1 MERGIRMS
9 KLETKGLLFNTRAIH
24 SGSEHCPVT
33 GAHIAPIYRT
43 STFVMKDADEAI
55 AAGYGNPEGKYYAYT
70 RYGNP
75 TVHAVQR
82 KIAALEDAEAALMA
96 ASGMGAI
103 TTALLAVLNTGDHV
117 VASDTVYGGTF
128 GFMKKILPR
137 FGIEVTMVRVTGDSV
152 ENIKNA
158 MKPNTKIVY
167 VETPCNPT
175 LAITDLK
182 RAAEIAHEG
191 GALLYVDNTF
201 ATPYLQQPIT
211 LGADIVLHSTTKYLN
226 GHGDMIGGVIVG
238 SKELIHHFDS
248 DYMKWI
254 GGIMSPTD
262 AAGLSKGIKTL
273 GVRMDAHCSN
283 AKKVAEFL
291 NGHDM
296 VEKVLYPG
304 LESHPGYEIAKKQ
317 MKDFGG
323 MMSFN
328 VRGGF
333 EAGKLLMN
341 NVGLF
346 SLATSLGNVDSLIQH
361 SASMSHA
368 SLSKEERENV
378 GIADG
383 QVRLSIGIEDVNDII
398 NDLDQ
403 ALNRVK
409 QQLKL

>member
-1 MERGIRMS
+1 MA
-9 KLETKGLLFNTRAIH
+9 KLNTENQLFNTKAIH
-24 SGSEHCPVT
+24 TGSEHCPVT

-43 STFVMKDADEAI
+43 STFVMKDAEEAI
-55 AAGYGNPEGKYYAYT
+55 AAGYGDPEGKYYAYT

-82 KIAALEDAEAALMA
+82 KIAALENAEAALMA

-103 TTALLAVLNTGDHV
+103 TTALLAILNTGDHI
-117 VASDTVYGGTF
+117 VAADTVYGGTF

-137 FGIEVTMVRVTGDSV
+137 FGIEVTMVRATGDSV
-152 ENIKNA
+152 ENIRRA
-158 MKPNTKIVY
+158 MKSNTKIVY

-201 ATPYLQQPIT
+201 ATPYLQQPIS

-226 GHGDMIGGVIVG
+226 GHGDMVGGAIVG
-238 SKELIHHFDS
+238 KRELIHHFDS
-248 DYMKWI
+248 DYLKWI
-254 GGIMSPTD
+254 GGIMSPAD

-273 GVRMDAHCSN
+273 GVRMDVHCSN

-291 NGHDM
+291 GNHNM

-304 LESHPGYEIAKKQ
+304 ILSHPGHEIAKRQ

-333 EAGKLLMN
+333 EAGKLLMDS
-341 NVGLF
+341 VKLF

-383 QVRLSIGIEDVNDII
+383 QVRLSIGIEDVADII
-398 NDLDQ
+398 DDLDQ
-403 ALNRVK
+403 ALYNVK
-409 QQLKL
+409 KQLSL

>member
-1 MERGIRMS
+1 MAKSNTENQ
-9 KLETKGLLFNTRAIH
+9 LFNTKAIH
-24 SGSEHCPVT
+24 TGSEHCPVT
-33 GAHIAPIYRT
+33 GAHIAPVYRT
-43 STFVMKDADEAI
+43 STFVMKNAEEAI
-55 AAGYGNPEGKYYAYT
+55 AAGYGDPEGKHYAYT

-82 KIAALEDAEAALMA
+82 KIAALENAEAALMA

-103 TTALLAVLNTGDHV
+103 TTALMAVLSTGDHI
-117 VASDTVYGGTF
+117 VAADTVYGGTF

-152 ENIKNA
+152 ENIRNA

-201 ATPYLQQPIT
+201 ATPYLQQPIS

-226 GHGDMIGGVIVG
+226 GHGDMIGGAIVG
-238 SKELIHHFDS
+238 SKALIHHFDS
-248 DYMKWI
+248 DYLKWI
-254 GGIMSPTD
+254 GGVMSPAD

-273 GVRMDAHCSN
+273 GVRMEVHCAN

-291 NGHDM
+291 EHHDM

-304 LESHPGYEIAKKQ
+304 LESHPGHEIAKKQ

-333 EAGKLLMN
+333 EAGKLLMDS
-341 NVGLF
+341 VKLF

-368 SLSKEERENV
+368 SLSKEERESV

-383 QVRLSIGIEDVNDII
+383 QVRLSIGIEDVADII

-403 ALNRVK
+403 GLHHVK
-409 QQLKL
+409 KELCL

>member
-1 MERGIRMS
+1 MAKSNTENQ
-9 KLETKGLLFNTRAIH
+9 LFNTKAIH
-24 SGSEHCPVT
+24 TGSEHCPVT

-43 STFVMKDADEAI
+43 STFVMKNAEEAI
-55 AAGYGNPEGKYYAYT
+55 AAGYGDPEGKYYAYT

-82 KIAALEDAEAALMA
+82 KIAALENAEAALMA

-103 TTALLAVLNTGDHV
+103 TTALMAVLSTGDHI
-117 VASDTVYGGTF
+117 VAADTVYGGTF
-128 GFMKKILPR
+128 GFMKKVLPR

-152 ENIKNA
+152 ENIRSA
-158 MKPNTKIVY
+158 MKSNTKIVY

-201 ATPYLQQPIT
+201 ATPYLQQPIS

-226 GHGDMIGGVIVG
+226 GHGDMIGGAIVG
-238 SKELIHHFDS
+238 SKTLVHHFDS
-248 DYMKWI
+248 DYLKWI
-254 GGIMSPTD
+254 GGVMSPAD

-273 GVRMDAHCSN
+273 GVRMDVHCAN

-291 NGHDM
+291 ENHDM

-304 LESHPGYEIAKKQ
+304 LESHPGHEIAKRQ

-333 EAGKLLMN
+333 EAGKLLMDS
-341 NVGLF
+341 VKLF

-368 SLSKEERENV
+368 SLSKEERESV

-383 QVRLSIGIEDVNDII
+383 QVRLSIGIEDVADII

-403 ALNRVK
+403 GLHHVK
-409 QQLKL
+409 KQLCL

>member
-1 MERGIRMS
+1 MGKTNTENQ
-9 KLETKGLLFNTRAIH
+9 LFNTKAIH

-43 STFVMKDADEAI
+43 STFVMKDAEEAI
-55 AAGYGNPEGKYYAYT
+55 AAGYGDPEGKFYAYT

-75 TVHAVQR
+75 TIHAVQR
-82 KIAALEDAEAALMA
+82 KIAALENAEAALMA

-117 VASDTVYGGTF
+117 VAADTVYGGTF

-152 ENIKNA
+152 ENIRSA

-167 VETPCNPT
+167 VETPSNPT

-182 RAAEIAHEG
+182 RAAEIAREG

-201 ATPYLQQPIT
+201 ATPYLQQPIS

-226 GHGDMIGGVIVG
+226 GHGDMVGGAIVG
-238 SKELIHHFDS
+238 NRELIHHFDS
-248 DYMKWI
+248 DYLKWI
-254 GGIMSPTD
+254 GGIMSPAD

-273 GVRMDAHCSN
+273 GIRMDVHCSN
-283 AKKVAEFL
+283 ARKVAEFL
-291 NGHDM
+291 QHHNM

-304 LESHPGYEIAKKQ
+304 IESHPGHEIAKKQ

-333 EAGKLLMN
+333 EAGKLLMD
-341 NVGLF
+341 NVKLF

-368 SLSKEERENV
+368 SLSKEERESV
-378 GIADG
+378 GIADC
-383 QVRLSIGIEDVNDII
+383 QVRLSIGIENVEDII

-403 ALNRVK
+403 ALHNVK
-409 QQLKL
+409 RQLHI

>member
-1 MERGIRMS
+1 MDTK
-9 KLETKGLLFNTRAIH
+9 KLSFKTRAIH
-24 SGSEHCPVT
+24 AGSEPDPTT
-33 GAHIAPIYRT
+33 GSHVAPIYRT
-43 STFVMKDADEAI
+43 STFVMKNVEEAI
-55 AAGYGNPEGKYYAYT
+55 AVGYGDAEGKNYAYT

-82 KIAALEDAEAALMA
+82 KIAALENAEACLMA

-103 TTALLAVLNTGDHV
+103 TTALLAVLSAGDHI
-117 VASDTVYGGTF
+117 VAADTVYGGTF
-128 GFMKKILPR
+128 GFIKNILPR
-137 FGIEVTMVRVTGDSV
+137 FGIEATTISTIGDNV
-152 ENIKNA
+152 ENIREA

-167 VETPCNPT
+167 VESPCNPT
-175 LAITDLK
+175 LAITDIK
-182 RAAEIAHEG
+182 KAAEIAHDG

-201 ATPYLQQPIT
+201 ATPYLQQPLS

-226 GHGDMIGGVIVG
+226 GHGDLVGGAIVG
-238 SKELIHHFDS
+238 NKKLVHKMDADF
-248 DYMKWI
+248 MKWM

-262 AAGLSKGIKTL
+262 AASLSKGIQTL
-273 GVRMDAHCSN
+273 GIRMDVHCSN
-283 AKKVAEFL
+283 ARKVAEFL
-291 NGHDM
+291 DNHHM

-304 LESHPGYEIAKKQ
+304 LKSHPGHELAKKQ

-333 EAGKLLMN
+333 EAGKILMDS
-341 NVGLF
+341 VKLF

-368 SLSKEERENV
+368 SMSKEEREAV

-383 QVRLSIGIEDVNDII
+383 QVRLSIGIEEAEEII
-398 NDLDQ
+398 QDLDQ
-403 ALNRVK
+403 ALNYVK
-409 QQLKL
+409 NELNL

>member
-1 MERGIRMS
+1 MGKTNTENQ
-9 KLETKGLLFNTRAIH
+9 LFNTKAIH

-43 STFVMKDADEAI
+43 STFVMKDAEEAI
-55 AAGYGNPEGKYYAYT
+55 AAGYGDPEGKFYAYT

-75 TVHAVQR
+75 TIHAVQR
-82 KIAALEDAEAALMA
+82 KIAALENAEAALMA

-117 VASDTVYGGTF
+117 VAADTVYGGTF

-152 ENIKNA
+152 ENIRSA

-167 VETPCNPT
+167 VETPSNPT

-201 ATPYLQQPIT
+201 ATPYLQQPIS

-226 GHGDMIGGVIVG
+226 GHGDMVGGAIVG
-238 SKELIHHFDS
+238 NRELIHHFDS
-248 DYMKWI
+248 DYLKWI
-254 GGIMSPTD
+254 GGIMSPAD

-273 GVRMDAHCSN
+273 GIRMDVHCSN
-283 AKKVAEFL
+283 ARKVAEFL
-291 NGHDM
+291 QHHNM

-304 LESHPGYEIAKKQ
+304 IESHPGHEIAKKQ

-333 EAGKLLMN
+333 EAGKLLMD
-341 NVGLF
+341 NVKLF

-368 SLSKEERENV
+368 SLSKEERKSV

-383 QVRLSIGIEDVNDII
+383 QVRLSIGIENVEDII

-403 ALNRVK
+403 ALHNVK
-409 QQLKL
+409 RQLHI

>member
-1 MERGIRMS
+1 MGKTNTENQ
-9 KLETKGLLFNTRAIH
+9 LFNTKAIH

-43 STFVMKDADEAI
+43 STFVMKDAEEAI
-55 AAGYGNPEGKYYAYT
+55 AAGYGDPEGKFYAYT

-75 TVHAVQR
+75 TIHAVQR
-82 KIAALEDAEAALMA
+82 KIAALENAEAALMA

-117 VASDTVYGGTF
+117 VAADTVYGGTF

-152 ENIKNA
+152 ENIRSA

-167 VETPCNPT
+167 VETPSNPT

-201 ATPYLQQPIT
+201 ATPYLQQPIS

-226 GHGDMIGGVIVG
+226 GHGDMVGGAIVG
-238 SKELIHHFDS
+238 NRELIHHFDS
-248 DYMKWI
+248 DYLKWI
-254 GGIMSPTD
+254 GGIMSPAD

-273 GVRMDAHCSN
+273 GIRMDVHCSN
-283 AKKVAEFL
+283 ARKVAEFL
-291 NGHDM
+291 QHHNM

-304 LESHPGYEIAKKQ
+304 IESHPGHEIAKKQ

-333 EAGKLLMN
+333 EAGKLLMD
-341 NVGLF
+341 NVKLF

-368 SLSKEERENV
+368 SLSKEERESV

-383 QVRLSIGIEDVNDII
+383 QVRLSIGIENVEDII

-403 ALNRVK
+403 ALHNVK
-409 QQLKL
+409 RQLHI

>member
-1 MERGIRMS
+1 MGKTNTENQ
-9 KLETKGLLFNTRAIH
+9 LFNTKAIH

-43 STFVMKDADEAI
+43 STFVMKDAEEAI
-55 AAGYGNPEGKYYAYT
+55 AAGYGDPEGKFYAYT

-75 TVHAVQR
+75 TIHAVQR
-82 KIAALEDAEAALMA
+82 KIAALENAEAALMA

-117 VASDTVYGGTF
+117 VAADTVYGGTF

-152 ENIKNA
+152 ENIRSA

-167 VETPCNPT
+167 VETPSNPT

-182 RAAEIAHEG
+182 RAAEIAREG

-201 ATPYLQQPIT
+201 ATPYLQQPIS

-226 GHGDMIGGVIVG
+226 GHGDMVGGAIVG
-238 SKELIHHFDS
+238 NRELIHHFDS
-248 DYMKWI
+248 DYLKWI
-254 GGIMSPTD
+254 GGIMSPAD

-273 GVRMDAHCSN
+273 GIRMDVHCSN
-283 AKKVAEFL
+283 ARKVAEFL
-291 NGHDM
+291 QHHNM

-304 LESHPGYEIAKKQ
+304 IESHPGHEIAKKQ

-333 EAGKLLMN
+333 EAGKLLMD
-341 NVGLF
+341 NVKLF

-368 SLSKEERENV
+368 SLSKEERESV

-383 QVRLSIGIEDVNDII
+383 QVRLSIGIENVEDII

-403 ALNRVK
+403 ALHNVK
-409 QQLKL
+409 RQLHI